1 MQEERRGR
9 ERAVTVRAVQNKAR
23 PGGPER
29 SSGQKRVGL
38 NQQCGVAEIGG
49 AGKGNHAVGG
59 WGKVGG
65 VAIERSK
72 GIGQKSI
79 RHRGKQ
85 LHGGKLKQRNFWKRG
100 IYFVG
105 GDGFVAAT
113 RERAER
119 FLVAVLCC
127 WFGGNPAGGA
137 GGSINFTT
145 RCGFA
150 FHPAGMKRHRHAKRV
165 EQKRQKRQCYGN
177 RAEHWL
183 SCGKRTPI
191 DATAQIDIATKR
203 SISRFFALLL
213 MHCVTV
219 GFGTMRGCCF
229 VCWIAASFLSLQS
242 TSIQTYH
249 DDT

>member
-1 MQEERRGR
+1 MGAATVGSAFVQCKKRDEGGSGR
-9 ERAVTVRAVQNKAR
+9 LLFGLFRTSKAR

-79 RHRGKQ
+79 RRRGKQ

-105 GDGFVAAT
+105 GDSFVAAT
-113 RERAER
+113 GERAER

-177 RAEHWL
+177 RAEHL
-183 SCGKRTPI
+183 VKLR
-191 DATAQIDIATKR
+191 
-203 SISRFFALLL
+203 
-213 MHCVTV
+213 
-219 GFGTMRGCCF
+219 
-229 VCWIAASFLSLQS
+229 
-242 TSIQTYH
+242 QTYAH
-249 DDT
+249 